1 MHVGSETKVMSRT
14 PPESDTPVFPGFLHT
29 TRGSL
34 QKREAGQY
42 VNTDVCNGCS
52 VKPEIELIEMNFVFC
67 VIASGSVDSI
77 WCPFFPKVP
86 LVKE

>member
-1 MHVGSETKVMSRT
+1 MRVGSETKVKSRT

-42 VNTDVCNGCS
+42 VNTDFVAAVQSNQ
-52 VKPEIELIEMNFVFC
+52 KLILL
-67 VIASGSVDSI
+67 I
-77 WCPFFPKVP
+77 
-86 LVKE
+86 